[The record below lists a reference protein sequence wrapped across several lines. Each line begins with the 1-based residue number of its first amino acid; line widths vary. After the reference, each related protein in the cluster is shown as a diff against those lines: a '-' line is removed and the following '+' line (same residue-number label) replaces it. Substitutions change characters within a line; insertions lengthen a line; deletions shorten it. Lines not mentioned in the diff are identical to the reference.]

1 MKQTIIGSL
10 LVGATLL
17 SCSPDLRE
25 SKVPSVVRN
34 TLVAR
39 FAGATAVE
47 WEKARQNYEAEFKVD
62 TVSYAALI
70 NPGGSLVRFK
80 REVPLA
86 TLPSSVQQTLQSQYS
101 GYEVED
107 AEIIEEGGQ
116 AHYQVE
122 VEKGLKEMR
131 LVLTPNGAITNNKPF
146 WD

>member
-10 LVGATLL
+10 LAGATLL

-34 TLVAR
+34 TLAAR
-39 FAGATAVE
+39 FAGAAGVE
-47 WEKARQNYEAEFKVD
+47 WEKTRQNYEAEFKVD

-70 NPGGSLVRFK
+70 NPGGALVRFK
-80 REVPLA
+80 REVPLG
-86 TLPSSVQQTLQSQYS
+86 TLPASVQQTLQSQYS
-101 GYEVED
+101 GYAIED

-131 LVLTPNGAITNNKPF
+131 LVLTPGGAITNNKPF